1 MRRAPTVTVATFR
14 DDPLYPGIARAVAAI
29 LEQGKVVTPVDVLVG
44 VSLLAPTSNAA
55 CFQCAN
61 GPELHC

>member
-44 VSLLAPTSNAA
+44 VSLLAPTG
-55 CFQCAN
+55 FKDWRR
-61 GPELHC
+61 GFFRRL